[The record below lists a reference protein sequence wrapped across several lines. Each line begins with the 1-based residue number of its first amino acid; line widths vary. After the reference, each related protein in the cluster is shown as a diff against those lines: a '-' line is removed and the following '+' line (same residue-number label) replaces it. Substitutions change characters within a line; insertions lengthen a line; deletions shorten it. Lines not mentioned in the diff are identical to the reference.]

1 MFTVVPKVNVKVV
14 TWDDI
19 VSWTRE
25 LAERISGSGWM
36 PDVVVAIARGG
47 YVPARLLCDFLGV
60 SDMVSVQVV
69 HWPSAAQV
77 AEKAYVKYGANVDL
91 SGKRALIVDD
101 IIDTGDSVALAREY
115 VEGCCRPA
123 ELRTAALQ
131 VITSVAKFIPDY
143 YVVEVREWAWFQY
156 PWTAVEDISQFVLRV
171 IRESGLRRLSLGDL
185 VRLFDEWYGP
195 ELVER
200 RFAQFRVALRNL
212 AAQGYIR
219 MARCGDVECLEV
231 VRS

>member
-1 MFTVVPKVNVKVV
+1 MPKVNVKVV

-25 LAERISGSGWM
+25 LAERISVSGWT

-60 SDMVSVQVV
+60 SDMVSIQVV
-69 HWPSAAQV
+69 HWPAAAQA
-77 AEKAYVKYGANVDL
+77 AEKAHVKYGVNVDL
-91 SGKRALIVDD
+91 SGRRALIVDD

-115 VEGCCRPA
+115 VQGCCNPS

-143 YVVEVREWAWFQY
+143 YVVEVKEWAWFQY

-171 IRESGLRRLSLGDL
+171 VRETGRRRLSLGDL
-185 VRLFDEWYGP
+185 VSLFDEWYGR
-195 ELVER
+195 ELVEKRFPQLR
-200 RFAQFRVALRNL
+200 RAIHNL
-212 AAQGYIR
+212 AAQGYIEVTS
-219 MARCGDVECLEV
+219 CGDVECIEV
-231 VRS
+231 KGA